1 MDNELLLNQNQNAA
15 NNGQIEDEL
24 AYYNTLPPCSK
35 VRYLLEKN
43 KLTDEGFDDILSL
56 SKDVEALSTEAQK
69 PDASEETKKQFA
81 AATID
86 LHIKMLH
93 FLYDLQVNQPERFN
107 SNGLIANII
116 AAYNVNANTAVKA
129 IEDAR
134 GEVFPDLCDRVFNN
148 TVKEAKRLNEEPVER
163 SKARFDRQLSD
174 MVYLARLKE
183 EYERVNTL
191 NKKGEI
197 LTELFTENFLPNQ
210 KRYLD
215 TSNLFK
221 KCKTNFAKVQNAG
234 ELNDIAV
241 KKIIDESAIEH
252 AEEVYDDVYSYAE
265 QGFGSEEAREK
276 AKLKI
281 FDVEETKRVAN
292 NIGIKQGEDPSL
304 KDFNNHPALDTIYI
318 KKHIK
323 LFQKEGGEQK
333 NVAITLRQ
341 KQDERREYER
351 QLQKVKED
359 AGKKFDNEFENMLPN
374 FKKLG
379 GPYTYVLA
387 KAEND
392 QVILN
397 NTAVIKKI
405 TESDL
410 PLEEKNRAIEG
421 AAAANQVALEEKS
434 KNSEKISSYGDEGAA
449 AQKNY
454 NNYIYM
460 KNHPERKEQKRNE
473 AIAAAER
480 KFKEDYP
487 DQRIPQVLNEGSV
500 LQLVLVDERIKF
512 ENAKQ
517 ANNKDEMKRIR
528 EARYKRDQ
536 DFKQKNTELY
546 APVNYKGKTVYVTRE
561 REDAANQI
569 KLSYDT
575 YRRENN
581 LENDLYIE
589 EEYDEDVRKYNVA
602 EDFYRMEVHVDK
614 RDRLSYEMQNF
625 RQDNYSGYVRKIDI
639 NSVEISPEVT
649 AIRPENL
656 IAVPAPKYTNDQL
669 NRIGM
674 SSASNDEMAS
684 SLDDQIANM
693 QRRHSI
699 FGTSEYTDIENGMK
713 ALSAQLKNDAP
724 AIEIANKAR
733 ILNSKL
739 NLYIDRKLDE
749 KDSNRNETDRAKGRR
764 EAAESAR
771 IIVSKIF
778 EENLKRA
785 GEIQK
790 DHPFE
795 EAAADLEAVMKS
807 TNKMEDPTLQNMMTK
822 IKERNY
828 SDALTDM
835 FTYLDANKGKV
846 RDNEGNY
853 IFRLRENEENA
864 RRRLPK
870 IADGKIYKTVLL
882 NFEKLEKAYLKE
894 LAEKEPWK
902 LPRAVYKAEHLGANS
917 NHTLNN
923 YLKIN
928 VDTDKYKDIHK
939 EIRPS
944 ESVGEHI
951 LQFENRYLYYMNQ
964 ASFTNEAS
972 KRRWG
977 EAEYVTVDAVPL
989 KNQQEMVDAALS
1001 VYYLKNNSA
1010 EFMGNG
1016 QFDLQKAEEG
1026 RKKFI
1031 SAVRKSGAYNQICQK
1046 SAYYFDLNNISMDKV
1061 QSTNKARREAL
1072 NNTDKFKT
1080 VIVSEQLSRAI
1091 ANKLGHAGELLIEN
1105 GKFKKDEVNKDMDMV
1120 GYNLKVA
1127 SVLGL
1132 ENQVK
1137 DRAQELLNS
1146 PLKGAS
1152 FRESQQKA
1160 AEKFKERTVIKEEA
1174 LAQRVDAG
1182 KIMMK

>member
-1 MDNELLLNQNQNAA
+1 MDNGILLNQNNA
-15 NNGQIEDEL
+15 NNANLDEV
-24 AYYNTLPPCSK
+24 AYYNTLPACSK

-43 KLTDEGFDDILSL
+43 ALEDEGFDEILSL
-56 SKDVEALSTEAQK
+56 SKEVEALSTEAQK
-69 PDASEETKKQFA
+69 PDATVETKKQFA
-81 AATID
+81 AATMD
-86 LHIKMLH
+86 LHIKMHH
-93 FLYDLQVNQPERFN
+93 FLHDLEMNQPERFN
-107 SNGLIANII
+107 SNGLIANVI
-116 AAYNVNANTAVKA
+116 AAYNVNTNTSVNA
-129 IEDAR
+129 IEDVE
-134 GEVFPDLCDRVFNN
+134 GEVFPELCERVYNR
-148 TVKEAKRLNEEPVER
+148 TVKEAKRLNEEPVEK
-163 SKARFDRQLSD
+163 SKARFNKQLSD

-183 EYERVNTL
+183 EYERVYAV
-191 NKKGEI
+191 NKRAGI
-197 LTELFTENFLPNQ
+197 LTEFFSENFIPNQ
-210 KRYLD
+210 TRYLE
-215 TSNLFK
+215 TSKYFNRL
-221 KCKTNFAKVQNAG
+221 KTNFGKVQNAG

-241 KKIIDESAIEH
+241 KKIFDDTAIEH

-323 LFQKEGGEQK
+323 LFEREGGIQK

-341 KQDERREYER
+341 KQDERLEYER
-351 QLQKVKED
+351 QLQKVKDD
-359 AGKKFDNEFENMLPN
+359 AGKKFDNEFDNMLPS
-374 FKKLG
+374 FLKFG

-434 KNSEKISSYGDEGAA
+434 KNSEMISSYGEEGAE

-460 KNHPERKEQKRNE
+460 KIHPERKEQKRNE
-473 AIAAAER
+473 AIAAAEK

-487 DQRIPQVLNEGSV
+487 EQRIPKALNEGSV
-500 LQLVLVDERIKF
+500 LQLVLVDERLKF

-517 ANNKDEMKRIR
+517 NGNKDEMKKIR
-528 EARYKRDQ
+528 ENRYKRDQ
-536 DFKQKNTELY
+536 DYKKKNIELY
-546 APVNYKGKTVYVTRE
+546 APVEYKGKTVYVTRE

-589 EEYDEDVRKYNVA
+589 EEYNEDIQQYNNA
-602 EDFYRMEVHVDK
+602 EEFYRMEVHVDEK
-614 RDRLSYEMQNF
+614 DRDTYEIRHF
-625 RQDNYSGYVRKIDI
+625 LQDNGSGYVAKIDI
-639 NSVEISPEVT
+639 NKVEINPEIT
-649 AIRPENL
+649 AIKPENL
-656 IAVPAPKYTNDQL
+656 REVPAPKYTNAQL
-669 NRIGM
+669 HRMGI
-674 SSASNDEMAS
+674 SSASNAEIAGFVDEQADN
-684 SLDDQIANM
+684 LH
-693 QRRHSI
+693 RHRSV
-699 FGTSEYTDIENGMK
+699 FGTSEYTDIKNGLR
-713 ALSAQLKNDAP
+713 ALAEQLRSDAP
-724 AIEIANKAR
+724 AIDIANKAR

-749 KDSNRNETDRAKGRR
+749 KDEDRNETGRAKGRR

-771 IIVSKIF
+771 IIVSKVL
-778 EENLKRA
+778 EEQLKRA
-785 GEIQK
+785 NEIQK

-795 EAAADLEAVMKS
+795 EAAADLEAVMKA
-807 TNKMEDPTLQNMMTK
+807 TNKMEDPTLVNLMAK
-822 IKERNY
+822 IKGRNY

-835 FTYLDANKGKV
+835 FTYLDANKDKV
-846 RDNEGNY
+846 RDGEGEY
-853 IFRLRENEENA
+853 IFRLKENEENA
-864 RRRLPK
+864 KKRLPK
-870 IADGKIYKTVLL
+870 AADGKIYKTVLL
-882 NFEKLEKAYLKE
+882 NFEKLENAYLKE
-894 LAEKEPWK
+894 LAEKTPWK
-902 LPRAVYKAEHLGANS
+902 LPHAVYKAEHLGN
-917 NHTLNN
+917 NTRHTLNN

-928 VDTDKYKDIHK
+928 VETDKYKDLHT

-944 ESVGEHI
+944 DNIVDHI
-951 LQFENRYLYYMNQ
+951 SQFENRYLYYMNQ
-964 ASFTNEAS
+964 ASYTNQSS
-972 KRRWG
+972 KARWG
-977 EAEYVTVDAVPL
+977 EAGYVTVDAVPL

-1001 VYYLKNNSA
+1001 VYYLKSHAADFNK
-1010 EFMGNG
+1010 GN

-1046 SAYYFDLNNISMDKV
+1046 SAYYFDLNNIDKDKV
-1061 QSTNKARREAL
+1061 QSTNKQRREAL
-1072 NNTDKFKT
+1072 NTTDKFKKE
-1080 VIVSEQLSRAI
+1080 IVSEQLSKAV
-1091 ANKLGHAGELLIEN
+1091 ADKLGHAGELLVEK
-1105 GKFKKDEVNKDMDMV
+1105 GKFKKDEVNKDMDAV
-1120 GYNLKVA
+1120 EYNLKVA

-1132 ENQVK
+1132 ENSVK
-1137 DRAQELLNS
+1137 ERAQQLLNS
-1146 PLKGAS
+1146 PLKGAD
-1152 FRESQQKA
+1152 FRESHQKTG
-1160 AEKFKERTVIKEEA
+1160 EKFRDRTVIKEEA
-1174 LAQRVDAG
+1174 VTRQVDSE